1 MGWCWERG
9 LCRKKDEA
17 EVEVVDGR
25 RKRARLRI
33 MQLMRSAGGWMI
45 WVSNGL
51 PTVGCLRF

>member
-33 MQLMRSAGGWMI
+33 MQLVRRTLEDRLKRAG
-45 WVSNGL
+45 
-51 PTVGCLRF
+51 